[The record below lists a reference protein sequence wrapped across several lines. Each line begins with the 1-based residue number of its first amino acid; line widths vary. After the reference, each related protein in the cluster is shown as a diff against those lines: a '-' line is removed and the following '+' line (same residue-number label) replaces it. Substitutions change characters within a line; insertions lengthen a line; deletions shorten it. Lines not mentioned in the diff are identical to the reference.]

1 MSDYKFLQSKVEQH
15 KRVSPSVNLMY
26 AAEVQGIKE
35 LEAKIQAIGKGEK
48 KAPISIRNPHFQLPF
63 SIKSPTVGF
72 SVMDAT
78 YGFKGHLSFDIG
90 NTSTS
95 SGESI
100 CEFQSRW

>member
-1 MSDYKFLQSKVEQH
+1 
-15 KRVSPSVNLMY
+15 MY

-48 KAPISIRNPHFQLPF
+48 KAPDFDPKPPFPALPF

-78 YGFKGHLSFDIG
+78 YGFKGALSFDIG
-90 NTSTS
+90 NISTS
-95 SGESI
+95 SGEVSVNFNPDGSFRNAAI
-100 CEFQSRW
+100 EWNIYGKY